1 MMTPITQELLFRYFA
16 GQATPFQKQLV
27 EEWSTQPGN
36 QEAFFA
42 SLDTYERT
50 QPQFVPDASAAI
62 TRHQQRMSQAGN
74 ADSTEENTVPVYVL
88 PTRRTWGRWLAAASA
103 GLLIFFGWLLRDT
116 IVHQTYATAY
126 GETRTLILP
135 DGSCATLN
143 ANSTLRVARFGFGS
157 QTRLV
162 RLTGEAAFSVVHT
175 PDDQPFVVRMGRNID
190 VVVLGT
196 EFVVSSRQQ
205 GERVVLNRGRVR
217 VRYQQDGQ
225 TRQLLMV
232 PGDQVTVPERGRP
245 QLSKLAKPENV
256 LAWRDNRYVFDKTP
270 LTDIAQLFHDNYGVE
285 LRFADAAVAHWTV
298 SGSFAAHTSDELLE
312 SLVQASGLNYA
323 RIGNKV
329 TITNSAN

>member
-36 QEAFFA
+36 QEEFFA
-42 SLDTYERT
+42 WLDTYERT

-62 TRHQQRMSQAGN
+62 TRHQQRMRQSVEAGP
-74 ADSTEENTVPVYVL
+74 AETTVPVYAL
-88 PTRRTWGRWLAAASA
+88 PTNRTWGRWLVAASA
-103 GLLIFFGWLLRDT
+103 GLLLFFGWLLRDT
-116 IVHQTYATAY
+116 ISQQTYATGY

-135 DGSCATLN
+135 DGSRATLN
-143 ANSTLRVARFGFGS
+143 ANSTLRVARFGFDS

-162 RLTGEAAFSVVHT
+162 RLTGEVAFSVSHT
-175 PDDQPFVVRMGRNID
+175 SDDQPFVVRMGRNVD

-232 PGDQVTVPERGRP
+232 PGDQVTVPVRGRP
-245 QLSKLAKPENV
+245 QLRKLAKPENV

-285 LRFADAAVAHWTV
+285 LRFADATVAHWTV
-298 SGSFAAHTSDELLE
+298 SGSFAAHTADELLE

-323 RIGNKV
+323 RIDNEI